1 MPDPNMKILVVDDMS
16 SMRRIIKNTLKQ
28 LGYPNTDEAEDGDR
42 ALEMVR
48 NTPFDLVVSDWN
60 MPNMNGL
67 DLLKAIRQDPKL
79 SALPVLMVTTEAE
92 MDHILEAIRSGVN
105 SYILKPFTPETMK
118 EKIDKVFKH
127 A

>member
-28 LGYPNTDEAEDGDR
+28 LGYPNTEEAEDGEK
-42 ALEMVR
+42 ALEAVR
-48 NTPFDLVVSDWN
+48 KEPFDLVVSDWN
-60 MPNMNGL
+60 MPKMNGL

-118 EKIDKVFKH
+118 EKIDKVFKG

>member
-28 LGYPNTDEAEDGDR
+28 LGYPNAEEAEDGEK

-48 NTPFDLVVSDWN
+48 KDSFDLVVSDWN
-60 MPNMNGL
+60 MPNMSGL

-118 EKIDKVFKH
+118 EKIGKVFKH

>member
-28 LGYPNTDEAEDGDR
+28 LGYPNTDEAEDGEK
-42 ALEMVR
+42 ALEKVR
-48 NTPFDLVVSDWN
+48 NEPFDLVVSDWN

>member
-28 LGYPNTDEAEDGDR
+28 LGYPNTDEAEDGDQ
-42 ALEMVR
+42 ALDKVR
-48 NTPFDLVVSDWN
+48 SAPFDLVVSDWN

-92 MDHILEAIRSGVN
+92 MENILEAIRSGVN

-118 EKIDKVFKH
+118 EKIDKVFKS

>member
-28 LGYPNTDEAEDGDR
+28 LGYPNTDEAEDGDK

-60 MPNMNGL
+60 MPNMSGL

>member
-28 LGYPNTDEAEDGDR
+28 LGYPNTDEAEDGDK

-67 DLLKAIRQDPKL
+67 DLLKAIRQDPKIIGAAGL
-79 SALPVLMVTTEAE
+79 
-92 MDHILEAIRSGVN
+92 DGDDRSRNG
-105 SYILKPFTPETMK
+105 SYPGGDPIGGEQLYPQAVHSRDDERKNRQGL
-118 EKIDKVFKH
+118 
-127 A
+127 

>member
-28 LGYPNTDEAEDGDR
+28 LGYPNTDEAEDGDK

-48 NTPFDLVVSDWN
+48 NAPFDLVVSDWN
-60 MPNMNGL
+60 MPNMSGL

>member
-1 MPDPNMKILVVDDMS
+1 MPDSNMKILVVDDMS

-28 LGYPNTDEAEDGDR
+28 LGYPNVEEADDGDQ
-42 ALEMVR
+42 ALEKVC
-48 NTPFDLVVSDWN
+48 NEPFDLVISDWN
-60 MPNMNGL
+60 MPKMNGL
-67 DLLKAIRQDPKL
+67 DLLKAIRQNPKL
-79 SALPVLMVTTEAE
+79 SPLPVLMVTTEAE

>member
-28 LGYPNTDEAEDGDR
+28 LGYPNTDEAEDGDQ
-42 ALEMVR
+42 ALDKVR
-48 NTPFDLVVSDWN
+48 SAPFDLVVSDWN

-118 EKIDKVFKH
+118 EKIDKVFKS

>member
-1 MPDPNMKILVVDDMS
+1 MSDPNLKILVVDDMS

-28 LGYPNTDEAEDGDR
+28 LGYPNTDEAEDGQK
-42 ALEMVR
+42 ALEKVR
-48 NTPFDLVVSDWN
+48 NESFDLVVSDWN

>member
-1 MPDPNMKILVVDDMS
+1 MPDPNIKILVVDDMS

-28 LGYPNTDEAEDGDR
+28 LGYPNTDEAEDGDK
-42 ALEMVR
+42 ALQKVR
-48 NTPFDLVVSDWN
+48 SEPFDLVVSDWN

-79 SALPVLMVTTEAE
+79 SGMPVLMVTTEAE

-118 EKIDKVFKH
+118 EKIDKVFKQ

>member
-1 MPDPNMKILVVDDMS
+1 MPNPSMKILVVDDMS

-28 LGYPNTDEAEDGDR
+28 LGYPNVEEAEDGQK

-48 NTPFDLVVSDWN
+48 KESFDLVVSDWN

-67 DLLKAIRQDPKL
+67 DLLKSIRQDPKL
-79 SALPVLMVTTEAE
+79 SVLPVLMVTTEAE

>member
-1 MPDPNMKILVVDDMS
+1 MKILVVDDMS

-28 LGYPNTDEAEDGDR
+28 LGYPNTDEAEDGDK

-48 NTPFDLVVSDWN
+48 NAPFDLVVSDWN

-118 EKIDKVFKH
+118 EKIDKVFKN

>member
-28 LGYPNTDEAEDGDR
+28 LGYPNTDEAEDGDQ
-42 ALEMVR
+42 ALEKVR
-48 NTPFDLVVSDWN
+48 TDPFDLVISDWN
-60 MPNMNGL
+60 MPKMNGL

>member
-1 MPDPNMKILVVDDMS
+1 MPSPSMKILVVDDMS

-28 LGYPNTDEAEDGDR
+28 LGYPNVEEAEDGQK

-48 NTPFDLVVSDWN
+48 KETFDLVISDWN

-67 DLLKAIRQDPKL
+67 DLLKSIRQDPKL
-79 SALPVLMVTTEAE
+79 SVMPVLMVTTEAE

-105 SYILKPFTPETMK
+105 SYILKPFTAETMK

>member
-28 LGYPNTDEAEDGDR
+28 LGYPNTDEAEDGDK

-48 NTPFDLVVSDWN
+48 NAPFDLVVSDWN

>member
-28 LGYPNTDEAEDGDR
+28 LGYPNTDEAEDGHK
-42 ALEMVR
+42 ALEMVH
-48 NTPFDLVVSDWN
+48 NAPFDLVVSDWN

>member
-1 MPDPNMKILVVDDMS
+1 
-16 SMRRIIKNTLKQ
+16 
-28 LGYPNTDEAEDGDR
+28 
-42 ALEMVR
+42 MVR

>member
-28 LGYPNTDEAEDGDR
+28 LGYPNTDEAEDGDK

-48 NTPFDLVVSDWN
+48 NAPFDLVVSDWN

-118 EKIDKVFKH
+118 EKIDKVFKN

>member
-28 LGYPNTDEAEDGDR
+28 LGYPNTDEAEDGDK